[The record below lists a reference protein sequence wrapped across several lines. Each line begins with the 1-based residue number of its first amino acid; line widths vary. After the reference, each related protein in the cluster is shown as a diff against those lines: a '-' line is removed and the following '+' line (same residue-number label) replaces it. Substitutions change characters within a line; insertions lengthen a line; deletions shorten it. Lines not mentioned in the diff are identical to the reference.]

1 MKTFWQNLSKPFF
14 VLAPMDDVTD
24 SVFRQIVAETGKPDV
39 FFTEFTNTDGM
50 CSAGR
55 SRVEKKLQFTE
66 KERPLIAQIWGTNP
80 EHYKQTTEIVREMGF
95 DGVDINMGCPEKSIV
110 KRGSCAALIKN
121 PDLASQIIKAV
132 QSEAGEMPVSV
143 KTRIGFTEITTT
155 EWATFLLEQD
165 IDALTIHGRT
175 AKEESKVDA
184 HWDEIGKVVTI
195 RNDMQKSTVIIGN
208 GDVKTKEEGYD
219 KARTFG
225 VDGIMIGRGIF
236 QNAWLFDE
244 TFEAT
249 SSDRLSMLIKHASLF
264 EETWGK
270 TKQFAIMRKFVK
282 TYVHSFPEATELRVR
297 LMETR
302 NFAELQEIVTAYLE
316 SASKS
321 ESISVA

>member
-1 MKTFWQNLSKPFF
+1 MKTFWQDLPKPFF

-66 KERPLIAQIWGTNP
+66 NERPLIAQIWGTNP
-80 EHYKQTTEIVREMGF
+80 EHYKITTEIVRDMGF
-95 DGVDINMGCPEKSIV
+95 TGVDINMGCPEKSIV

-121 PDLASQIIKAV
+121 PSLASEIIKSV
-132 QSEAGEMPVSV
+132 QSIAGDMPVSV
-143 KTRIGFTEITTT
+143 KTRIGFNEITTE
-155 EWATFLLEQD
+155 EWATFLLEHNL
-165 IDALTIHGRT
+165 DALTIHGRT

-184 HWDEIGKVVTI
+184 HWDEIGKVVKLRDKLKKHT
-195 RNDMQKSTVIIGN
+195 TIIGN
-208 GDVKTKEEGYD
+208 GDIKTKKEGHEKVEQYNL
-219 KARTFG
+219 
-225 VDGIMIGRGIF
+225 DGIMIGRGIF

-244 TFEAT
+244 QFQAT
-249 SSDRLSMLIKHASLF
+249 TTDRLEMLINHAKLF

-282 TYVHSFPEATELRVR
+282 TYVHSFPEATELRIR
-297 LMETR
+297 LMGTN
-302 NFAELQEIVTAYLE
+302 NFTELEKTVTSYLE
-316 SASKS
+316 NSSKS
-321 ESISVA
+321 

>member
-1 MKTFWQNLSKPFF
+1 MKTFWQNLPKPFF

-24 SVFRQIVAETGKPDV
+24 SAFRQIVSETGAPDV

-80 EHYKQTTEIVREMGF
+80 DHYKQTTAIVREMGF
-95 DGVDINMGCPEKSIV
+95 NGVDINMGCPEKSIV
-110 KRGSCAALIKN
+110 KRGSCAALIKT
-121 PDLASQIIKAV
+121 PDLASKIIQAV

-143 KTRIGFTEITTT
+143 KTRIGFNEIKTEEWT
-155 EWATFLLEQD
+155 EFLLEHNL
-165 IDALTIHGRT
+165 DALTVHGRT

-195 RNDMQKSTVIIGN
+195 RNRLGKNTVIIGN
-208 GDVKTKEEGYD
+208 GDIKTIKEGQEKVHMYN
-219 KARTFG
+219 

-236 QNAWLFDE
+236 QNAWLFKPD
-244 TFEAT
+244 FEAT
-249 SSDRLSMLIKHASLF
+249 RVDRLTMLIQHAKLF
-264 EETWGK
+264 EKTWGK

-282 TYVHSFPEATELRVR
+282 TYVHSFPEATELRAK
-297 LMETR
+297 LMETKH
-302 NFAELQEIVTAYLE
+302 FSELEEIVTSYLANE
-316 SASKS
+316 SKS
-321 ESISVA
+321 ESISAG